1 MPWSNVAA
9 SAPLHPGY
17 VSGRSYRSPGS
28 SYGTADTFTLGL
40 IYYVPMMVHRSASF
54 SDIGFIVSTAVVG
67 NAKCGLYNSLSGL
80 PSSRVVACTA
90 VTTNTTGAQ
99 FGAFSAAT
107 IVDPGAYWLAV
118 LFEAAAKVH
127 TIGNAD
133 HFSAQFIGY
142 TSVPAANSNPQS
154 RTESMA
160 YGTGLPDT
168 ATPSAIGT
176 SAPVLVMRAT

>member
-17 VSGRSYRSPGS
+17 VSGRSYRSPTGN
-28 SYGTADTFTLGL
+28 YGTTDTLTLDL
-40 IYYVPMMVHRSASF
+40 IYYVPMMIYRSASF
-54 SDIGFIVSTAVVG
+54 SDIGYNVSTAVVG

-133 HFSAQFIGY
+133 HFSAEFIGY
-142 TSVPAANSNPQS
+142 TAATLANNNPQG

-160 YGTGLPDT
+160 YGTGLPAT
-168 ATPSAIGT
+168 ATPSGIGT
-176 SAPVLVMRAT
+176 NAPALVMRAT